1 MLVKIR
7 FNTEWEKTPGGE
19 FKWRVLV
26 DGREQL
32 AKSVTFEVPCYTTE
46 DVLPDGRRK
55 WHLTAEAGQILDD
68 QGHFRV
74 TSDSP

>member
-7 FNTEWEKTPGGE
+7 FNTEWESTPGGE

-32 AKSVTFEVPCYTTE
+32 AKTVVFEVPCHTTE

-55 WHLTAEAGQILDD
+55 WHLTAEAARVVDD
-68 QGHFRV
+68 QGHLRV
-74 TSDSP
+74 VAR